1 MRTVIP
7 IIALTAG
14 AILIGSGCKEE
25 KIPERA
31 APAVTVQPAMKAV
44 YKTFTPSI
52 SNIRAYDS
60 VDLVARVQGFL
71 QKCNFQEGQEV
82 KKGQLLYQIE
92 PDQYEAAVS
101 AAEADLAQAK
111 AKQKKADEDFQRYK
125 TLLSKEAT
133 AKKNFEAAESEKMQA
148 DAEVMAA
155 NAKLKQAKLNLSYTK
170 IFAPFDGRISFRTY
184 SVGNLVGPESGK
196 LATVLRSGP
205 VKVDFRL
212 NELDM
217 LEIMSNREYRKHN
230 YRNIPVEL
238 FFQNGRKYKLTGR
251 IDSMDNRVNESTG
264 TFNIR
269 AVFDNPDYDLIPGM
283 YVKVRIPTAA
293 PKQAVSVPLAA
304 MQSDMSGDYV
314 YVVTKD
320 NTVECRNI
328 KGHQQDGTLYIT
340 SGVREQENVIVE
352 GVSKVQQGAKVTP
365 RVQTADPGAAR

>member
-14 AILIGSGCKEE
+14 AILIGSGCKKE

-320 NTVECRNI
+320 NTVERRNI